1 MTRLALAAALLF
13 AFLLPASARG
23 DEIPAA
29 LKAELLALYDKYNAA
44 AKKGDF
50 KTALPLRT
58 AKRRA
63 DIEKALKDPK
73 EKEFANAFLRMA
85 PESYTVEH
93 AELAPDGN
101 SAEIE
106 TIATVVAPPHVRAKD
121 GIPADGRVQQE
132 ITLAFAKEKAG
143 WRYDQPTWGARV
155 GSIKACDES
164 KPAVEA
170 DFDDSKES
178 NIGGMIRRVVFAD
191 GYTVFVARIVD
202 EENCL
207 YLPDKAALQK
217 AGLNTDLL
225 APRAMFEA
233 EVIKHRTDDQRVWV
247 QGLTVRK

>member
-1 MTRLALAAALLF
+1 
-13 AFLLPASARG
+13 RG

-106 TIATVVAPPHVRAKD
+106 TIATVIAPPHVRGKD

-132 ITLAFAKEKAG
+132 I
-143 WRYDQPTWGARV
+143 
-155 GSIKACDES
+155 
-164 KPAVEA
+164 
-170 DFDDSKES
+170 
-178 NIGGMIRRVVFAD
+178 
-191 GYTVFVARIVD
+191 
-202 EENCL
+202 
-207 YLPDKAALQK
+207 
-217 AGLNTDLL
+217 
-225 APRAMFEA
+225 
-233 EVIKHRTDDQRVWV
+233 
-247 QGLTVRK
+247 